1 MLHQHFYL
9 YISAISALCQGIF
22 LLLCAV
28 NAHII
33 SIGDVMN
40 KLKFLRKAKKITQ
53 ADIAKVLHVDRTVYL
68 RMENGVYQID
78 NNSLKILADYY
89 GVTTDYLLGIAESDH
104 SSKVTGIKIP
114 VLGRVVAGI
123 PLEAIENIEGY
134 EEISPAMAVRGE
146 FFALRVKGQSME
158 PYLIENDTVIVKKQN
173 DVENDAIAIVL
184 VNGDEATVK
193 KIKKQETGI
202 TLIGLNTSI
211 YEPHFYTNEE
221 VLALPIIII
230 GRVVEIRRA
239 LA

>member
-1 MLHQHFYL
+1 
-9 YISAISALCQGIF
+9 
-22 LLLCAV
+22 
-28 NAHII
+28 
-33 SIGDVMN
+33 MN
-40 KLKFLRKAKKITQ
+40 KLKFLRKNKKITQ

-68 RMENGVYQID
+68 RMENGIYQID

-89 GVTTDYLLGIAESDH
+89 GVTTDYLLGLEESEH
-104 SSKVTGIKIP
+104 SSKVKGIKIP
-114 VLGRVVAGI
+114 IVGHVVAGI

-146 FFALRVKGQSME
+146 FFALRVKGRSME
-158 PYLIENDTVIVKKQN
+158 PYLLENDTVIVKKQN
-173 DVENDAIAIVL
+173 DVENDAIAIIL

-202 TLIGLNTSI
+202 TLIGLNTSV

-221 VLALPIIII
+221 VLSLPIVIV